1 MNLTLEIHPFNDNAR
16 SRIINGDATKLIL
29 GSFPAN
35 QVTKD
40 LNPRIKFYYGS
51 TNNKF
56 WDIILDVFEIKTDIT
71 VENILSFLDSNDM
84 AIIDIIL
91 KCYRKDNKSSA
102 DKDLDSI
109 YYEDIVDILR
119 KTKIDTIYTTSNFVT
134 NLLKRQIDPLLDNKK
149 KKKELFIETKKGD
162 FKFIKVGLPDDTFGF
177 ARELNIMT
185 LYSPS
190 HHAIRGITKGLNSK
204 KLDID
209 PKTYRK
215 QQYLELLK

>member
-51 TNNKF
+51 TENKF
-56 WDIILDVFEIKTDIT
+56 WDLFFEVLEIKKDIT
-71 VENILSFLDSNDM
+71 AENILSFLDSNDM
-84 AIIDIIL
+84 AIIDIIR
-91 KCYRKDNKSSA
+91 KCYRKDNSSSS
-102 DKDLDSI
+102 DNDLTMI
-109 YYEDIVDILR
+109 EFEDIVDILR
-119 KTKIDTIYTTSNFVT
+119 KTKIDTIYTTSNLVT
-134 NLLKRQIDPLLDNKK
+134 NLLKRQIVPLLEKK

-162 FKFIKVGLPDDTFGF
+162 FQFIKVGLSEDTCGF

-190 HHAIRGITKGLNSK
+190 DQAISRGIPKGLNSK